1 MISAIVSSGSALA
14 KRACHTAFALHH
26 NCQTE
31 RDRSRGRGM
40 KRQNEMAPII
50 KPLSDHPGG
59 MKSARSDHPAHTGTP
74 PDSGGE
80 EVTPKADGT
89 DQREKNKTVY

>member
-1 MISAIVSSGSALA
+1 
-14 KRACHTAFALHH
+14 
-26 NCQTE
+26 
-31 RDRSRGRGM
+31 M
-40 KRQNEMAPII
+40 KRQNEKAPII
-50 KPLSDHPGG
+50 KPRSRVAMVPSDKSRCSDHPGG